1 VSTTP
6 GHTVSAEL
14 RVKNDS
20 TQTEQLKVNLYKF
33 SVTSSGEVKLADRAP
48 GDSFMDWASFSPQV
62 FSAAPGEWRTI
73 KMTIAVPK
81 DAALGYYYA
90 VGYSRAAAPKPVPGA
105 ASLQGQVVTFVL
117 LDVQTPNAKREL
129 KVTELSAD
137 RSVYEFLPA
146 HFTIKVK
153 NTGNIHTAP
162 TGNIFITRGGKTV
175 DTLSINPNQGNILPS
190 STRTFKVDWKDG
202 FPVYEPKVVNGEPV
216 SNADSTTA
224 TTLKWDFSKASKLR
238 IGKYTAK
245 MVLVYN
251 DGRHDIPINGQVS
264 FWVVPWRVIFGIL
277 FVLTVPPLLVYLFMR
292 RRYRKRLEQERR
304 KSRHV

>member
-1 VSTTP
+1 
-6 GHTVSAEL
+6 
-14 RVKNDS
+14 
-20 TQTEQLKVNLYKF
+20 
-33 SVTSSGEVKLADRAP
+33 
-48 GDSFMDWASFSPQV
+48 DWASFSPQV

-90 VGYSRAAAPKPVPGA
+90 VGYARAAAPKPVPGA

-137 RSVYEFLPA
+137 RSVYELLPA

-202 FPVYEPKVVNGEPV
+202 FPVYEPKVVIGDPV
-216 SNADSTTA
+216 SNADSTAA

-264 FWVVPWRVIFGIL
+264 FWVVPWKI
-277 FVLTVPPLLVYLFMR
+277 LLVLLIILGLVGIGLWTIGR
-292 RRYRKRLEQERR
+292 NVYRKVR
-304 KSRHV
+304 KNKK